1 VEGPKIDQSR
11 VRMVLRRVDG
21 DWLVERVD
29 AL

>member
-11 VRMVLRRVDG
+11 VRMSLRRDG
-21 DWLVERVD
+21 GEWLVERVD